1 MKKRNMIAALLCS
14 ACLVAGSVNPVFA
27 DASKVVT
34 LGADLTDA
42 QKQTMM
48 KYFNVSSDQVQVMTI
63 TNQDEHNHLD
73 NIAPQ
78 EQIGS
83 HTLSCAYVKPT
94 QSGGI
99 KVRTANLNWV
109 TGNMIATTLS
119 TSGVKN
125 CEVVAACPMEV
136 SGTGALT
143 GIQMAYEK
151 ASGEKLDETKTKLA
165 NQEIVT
171 TGELADKVG
180 KNEATTVVNQSKMD
194 VIQNNVQNADE
205 IQNIVINVAEQNN
218 ISVSQ
223 DDIDK
228 IVSLLEQIAQQDY
241 NYDDV
246 KETLEQ
252 VDANTTGKSSSDD
265 TLDGE
270 SSDDTVE
277 VDGDS
282 SDDIVNNVD
291 DSVLGDDVIQ
301 SSTEDPSLEEQTADD
316 SQDTSS
322 ETGIPEATDDGTYSS
337 EDESSSDESASDES
351 ASDENTEESTYDE
364 SSSDENTSDEST
376 SDEAATDET
385 ETDETTSD
393 EASSDETAS
402 EGSDQE
408 ESSSDETGIPE
419 ATEDTDS
426 SENADSSEETG
437 SAENDT
443 SVLGEE
449 AKNNYDKFVLFVK
462 GEYEG
467 DADSLLAATE
477 DTEAVATVTL
487 DEQTAKSVAQTIE
500 NDYYDILK
508 DGTESYEADGT
519 EKYVSTELNMMD
531 QKLKKRFGID
541 ASQEDTDSTDETAA
555 ILADVTEEDK
565 QTLYKD
571 TMKYLAGLYG
581 ENTDPSEESAAE

>member
-48 KYFNVSSDQVQVMTI
+48 KYFNVSSDQVQVTTI
-63 TNQDEHNHLD
+63 TNEDEHKHLD

-78 EQIGS
+78 SQIGS
-83 HTLSCAYVKPT
+83 RTLSCAYVKPT

-194 VIQNNVQNADE
+194 VIQNGVQNADE

-218 ISVSQ
+218 ISISQ
-223 DDIDK
+223 DDIDR
-228 IVSLLEQIAQQDY
+228 IVSLLGQIAQQDY

-252 VDANTTGKSSSDD
+252 VDANTTGQASSSDD

-270 SSDDTVE
+270 SSDDTVD
-277 VDGDS
+277 VDEDS
-282 SDDIVNNVD
+282 SDDIVNNVN
-291 DSVLGDDVIQ
+291 DSILGDDVIQ
-301 SSTEDPSLEEQTADD
+301 SSTEDPGLEKETGAD
-316 SQDTSS
+316 SQDTSN
-322 ETGIPEATDDGTYSS
+322 ETGIPDATDDGTYGNEENS
-337 EDESSSDESASDES
+337 DESSTDESTSDESSTDDSASDESSTDES
-351 ASDENTEESTYDE
+351 ASDENSTDD
-364 SSSDENTSDEST
+364 S
-376 SDEAATDET
+376 A
-385 ETDETTSD
+385 
-393 EASSDETAS
+393 
-402 EGSDQE
+402 
-408 ESSSDETGIPE
+408 SDETGIPE
-419 ATEDTDS
+419 ATEDTESSESTDS
-426 SENADSSEETG
+426 SDQAD

-443 SVLGEE
+443 SVLSEE

-467 DADSLLAATE
+467 DAESLLAATE
-477 DTEAVATVTL
+477 DTEAVATVIL
-487 DEQTAKSVAQTIE
+487 DEQTAKSVAETVE
-500 NDYYDILK
+500 KDYYDILK

-519 EKYVSTELNMMD
+519 EKYQSTELNMMD
-531 QKLKKRFGID
+531 QKLKKLFGID
-541 ASQEDTDSTDETAA
+541 SSQDDTDDTDATDVAAA
-555 ILADVTEEDK
+555 ILADVPQEDK
-565 QTLYKD
+565 QTLYKE

-581 ENTDPSEESAAE
+581 ENTDASEESAAE

>member
-1 MKKRNMIAALLCS
+1 MIAALLCS

-34 LGADLTDA
+34 LGADLTDT

-63 TNQDEHNHLD
+63 TNEDEHKHLD

-78 EQIGS
+78 SQIGS
-83 HTLSCAYVKPT
+83 RTLSCAYVKPT

-194 VIQNNVQNADE
+194 VIQNGVQNADE

-223 DDIDK
+223 DDIDR
-228 IVSLLEQIAQQDY
+228 IVSLLKQISQQDY

-252 VDANTTGKSSSDD
+252 VDANTTGQTSSSDD

-270 SSDDTVE
+270 SSDETVD
-277 VDGDS
+277 VDADS
-282 SDDIVNNVD
+282 SDDIVNNVN
-291 DSVLGDDVIQ
+291 DSILGDDVIQ
-301 SSTEDPSLEEQTADD
+301 SSTEDPGLEEETGAD
-316 SQDTSS
+316 SQDTSN
-322 ETGIPEATDDGTYSS
+322 ETGIPEAKEDTESS
-337 EDESSSDESASDES
+337 ES
-351 ASDENTEESTYDE
+351 
-364 SSSDENTSDEST
+364 
-376 SDEAATDET
+376 
-385 ETDETTSD
+385 
-393 EASSDETAS
+393 
-402 EGSDQE
+402 
-408 ESSSDETGIPE
+408 
-419 ATEDTDS
+419 TDS
-426 SENADSSEETG
+426 SDQAD

-443 SVLGEE
+443 SVLSEE

-487 DEQTAKSVAQTIE
+487 DEQTAKSVAETVE
-500 NDYYDILK
+500 KDYYDILK

-519 EKYVSTELNMMD
+519 EKYQSTELNMMD
-531 QKLKKRFGID
+531 QKLKKLFSID
-541 ASQEDTDSTDETAA
+541 SSQEDTEATDVTAA
-555 ILADVTEEDK
+555 ILADVPQEDK
-565 QTLYKD
+565 QTLYKE

-581 ENTDPSEESAAE
+581 ENTDSSEESAAE

>member
-27 DASKVVT
+27 DATKVVT
-34 LGADLTDA
+34 LGADLSDA

-48 KYFNVSSDQVQVMTI
+48 KYFNVSADQVQILTV

-109 TGNMIATTLS
+109 TGNMIATSLS

-125 CEVVAACPMEV
+125 CEVIAACPMEV

-151 ASGEKLDETKTKLA
+151 ASGEKLDATKTKLA

-180 KNEATTVVNQSKMD
+180 KDQATTVVNQSKMD
-194 VIQNNVQNADE
+194 VIQNDVQNADE
-205 IQNIVINVAEQNN
+205 IQNIVINVANQNN

-228 IVSLLEQIAQQDY
+228 IVSLLQQIAQQGY

-246 KETLEQ
+246 KQTLEQ
-252 VDANTTGKSSSDD
+252 VDANTTGASTTSAAETGDSMD
-265 TLDGE
+265 E
-270 SSDDTVE
+270 ENPDDTVD
-277 VDGDS
+277 VDQSTEDD
-282 SDDIVNNVD
+282 DDIMNNVNSD
-291 DSVLGDDVIQ
+291 VLGDNVIE
-301 SSTEDPSLEEQTADD
+301 SSTEE
-316 SQDTSS
+316 
-322 ETGIPEATDDGTYSS
+322 
-337 EDESSSDESASDES
+337 
-351 ASDENTEESTYDE
+351 
-364 SSSDENTSDEST
+364 
-376 SDEAATDET
+376 
-385 ETDETTSD
+385 
-393 EASSDETAS
+393 
-402 EGSDQE
+402 SDQE
-408 ESSSDETGIPE
+408 EAPEEDSADSSETEIPDATEDGTYTEEDSTEDTAEGTSADETGIPE
-419 ATEDTDS
+419 ATEENTDS
-426 SENADSSEETG
+426 SEESSDQSETSGAEADASQI
-437 SAENDT
+437 DT
-443 SVLGEE
+443 SVLSEE
-449 AKNNYDKFVLFVK
+449 NKTYYDKFELFVK

-467 DADSLLAATE
+467 DADALLAATE
-477 DTEAVATVTL
+477 NTEAVATVTL
-487 DEQTAKSVAQTIE
+487 DQQIAKSVAETVEKQ
-500 NDYYDILK
+500 YYDILK
-508 DGTESYEADGT
+508 DGTGSYVADGT
-519 EKYVSTELNMMD
+519 ETYLTPELNMMD
-531 QKLKKRFGID
+531 QNLKKLFGIEITEEN
-541 ASQEDTDSTDETAA
+541 SDTTDEAA
-555 ILADVTEEDK
+555 ALLADVTEEDK
-565 QTLYKD
+565 QTLYKE

-581 ENTDPSEESAAE
+581 ENTDTSEEESAQ

>member
-63 TNQDEHNHLD
+63 TNEDEHKHLD

-78 EQIGS
+78 SQIGS
-83 HTLSCAYVKPT
+83 RTLSCAYVKPT

-194 VIQNNVQNADE
+194 VIQNGVQNADE

-218 ISVSQ
+218 ISISQ
-223 DDIDK
+223 DDIDR
-228 IVSLLEQIAQQDY
+228 IVSLLGQIAQQDY

-252 VDANTTGKSSSDD
+252 VDANTTGQASSSDD

-270 SSDDTVE
+270 SSDDTVD
-277 VDGDS
+277 VDEDS
-282 SDDIVNNVD
+282 SDDIVNNVN
-291 DSVLGDDVIQ
+291 DSILGDDVIQ
-301 SSTEDPSLEEQTADD
+301 SSTEDPGLEKETGAD
-316 SQDTSS
+316 SQDTSN
-322 ETGIPEATDDGTYSS
+322 ETGIPDATDDGTYGNEENS
-337 EDESSSDESASDES
+337 DESSTDESTSDESSTDDSASDESSTDES
-351 ASDENTEESTYDE
+351 ASDENSTDD
-364 SSSDENTSDEST
+364 S
-376 SDEAATDET
+376 A
-385 ETDETTSD
+385 
-393 EASSDETAS
+393 
-402 EGSDQE
+402 
-408 ESSSDETGIPE
+408 SDETGIPE
-419 ATEDTDS
+419 ATEGTESSESTDS
-426 SENADSSEETG
+426 SDQADS
-437 SAENDT
+437 AEKDT
-443 SVLGEE
+443 SVLSEE

-467 DADSLLAATE
+467 DAESLLAATE
-477 DTEAVATVTL
+477 DTEAVATVIL
-487 DEQTAKSVAQTIE
+487 DEQTAKSVAETVE
-500 NDYYDILK
+500 KDYYDILK

-519 EKYVSTELNMMD
+519 EKYQSTELNMMD
-531 QKLKKRFGID
+531 QKLKKLFGID
-541 ASQEDTDSTDETAA
+541 SSQDDTDATDVAAA
-555 ILADVTEEDK
+555 ILADVPQEDK
-565 QTLYKD
+565 QTLYKE

-581 ENTDPSEESAAE
+581 ENTDASEESAAE

>member
-63 TNQDEHNHLD
+63 TNEDEHKHLD

-78 EQIGS
+78 SQIGS
-83 HTLSCAYVKPT
+83 RTLSCAYVKPT

-194 VIQNNVQNADE
+194 VIQNGVQNVDE

-223 DDIDK
+223 DDIDR
-228 IVSLLEQIAQQDY
+228 IVSLLKQISQQDY

-252 VDANTTGKSSSDD
+252 VDANTTGQTSSSDD

-270 SSDDTVE
+270 SSDETVD
-277 VDGDS
+277 VDADS
-282 SDDIVNNVD
+282 SDDIVNNVN
-291 DSVLGDDVIQ
+291 DSILGDDVIQ
-301 SSTEDPSLEEQTADD
+301 SSTEDPGLEEETGAD
-316 SQDTSS
+316 SQDTSN
-322 ETGIPEATDDGTYSS
+322 ETGIPEAKEDTESS
-337 EDESSSDESASDES
+337 ES
-351 ASDENTEESTYDE
+351 
-364 SSSDENTSDEST
+364 
-376 SDEAATDET
+376 
-385 ETDETTSD
+385 
-393 EASSDETAS
+393 
-402 EGSDQE
+402 
-408 ESSSDETGIPE
+408 
-419 ATEDTDS
+419 TDS
-426 SENADSSEETG
+426 SDQAD

-443 SVLGEE
+443 SVLSEE

-487 DEQTAKSVAQTIE
+487 DEQTAKSVAETVE
-500 NDYYDILK
+500 KDYYDILK

-519 EKYVSTELNMMD
+519 EKYQSTELNMMD
-531 QKLKKRFGID
+531 QKLKKLFGID
-541 ASQEDTDSTDETAA
+541 SSQEDTEATDVTAA
-555 ILADVTEEDK
+555 ILADVPQEDK
-565 QTLYKD
+565 QTLYKE

-581 ENTDPSEESAAE
+581 ENTDSSEESAAE

>member
-27 DASKVVT
+27 DATKVVT
-34 LGADLTDA
+34 LGADLSDA

-48 KYFNVSSDQVQVMTI
+48 KYFNVSADQVQILTV

-109 TGNMIATTLS
+109 TGNMIATSLS

-125 CEVVAACPMEV
+125 CEVIAACPMEV

-151 ASGEKLDETKTKLA
+151 ASGEKLDATKTKLA

-180 KNEATTVVNQSKMD
+180 KDQATTVVNQSKMD
-194 VIQNNVQNADE
+194 VIQNDVQNADE
-205 IQNIVINVAEQNN
+205 IQNIVINVANQNN

-228 IVSLLEQIAQQDY
+228 IVSLLQQIAQQGY

-246 KETLEQ
+246 KQTLEQ
-252 VDANTTGKSSSDD
+252 VDANTTGASTTSAAETGDSMD
-265 TLDGE
+265 E
-270 SSDDTVE
+270 ENPDDTVD
-277 VDGDS
+277 VDQSTEDD
-282 SDDIVNNVD
+282 DDIMNNVNSD
-291 DSVLGDDVIQ
+291 VLGDNVIE
-301 SSTEDPSLEEQTADD
+301 SSTEENDQEEAPAEDSAD
-316 SQDTSS
+316 SS
-322 ETGIPEATDDGTYSS
+322 ETEIPDATEDGTY
-337 EDESSSDESASDES
+337 
-351 ASDENTEESTYDE
+351 TEEDSTEDTAE
-364 SSSDENTSDEST
+364 GTS
-376 SDEAATDET
+376 A
-385 ETDETTSD
+385 
-393 EASSDETAS
+393 
-402 EGSDQE
+402 
-408 ESSSDETGIPE
+408 DETGIPE
-419 ATEDTDS
+419 ATEENTDS
-426 SENADSSEETG
+426 SEESSDQSETSGAEADASQI
-437 SAENDT
+437 DT
-443 SVLGEE
+443 SVLSEE
-449 AKNNYDKFVLFVK
+449 NKTYYDKFELFVK

-467 DADSLLAATE
+467 DADALLAATE
-477 DTEAVATVTL
+477 NTEAVATVTL
-487 DEQTAKSVAQTIE
+487 DQQTAKSVAETVEKQ
-500 NDYYDILK
+500 YYDILK
-508 DGTESYEADGT
+508 DGTGSYVADGT
-519 EKYVSTELNMMD
+519 ETYLTPELNMMD
-531 QKLKKRFGID
+531 QNLKKLFGIEITEEN
-541 ASQEDTDSTDETAA
+541 SDTTDEAA
-555 ILADVTEEDK
+555 ALLADVTEEDK
-565 QTLYKD
+565 RTLYKE

-581 ENTDPSEESAAE
+581 ENTDTSEEESAQ

>member
-27 DASKVVT
+27 DATKVVT
-34 LGADLTDA
+34 LGADLSDA

-48 KYFNVSSDQVQVMTI
+48 KYFNVSADQVQILTV

-109 TGNMIATTLS
+109 TGNMIATSLS

-125 CEVVAACPMEV
+125 CEVIAACPMEV

-151 ASGEKLDETKTKLA
+151 ASGEKLDATKTKLA

-180 KNEATTVVNQSKMD
+180 KDQATTVVNQSKMD
-194 VIQNNVQNADE
+194 VIQNDVQNADE
-205 IQNIVINVAEQNN
+205 IQNIVINVANQNN

-228 IVSLLEQIAQQDY
+228 IVSLLQQIAQQGY

-246 KETLEQ
+246 KQTLEQ
-252 VDANTTGKSSSDD
+252 VDANTTGASTTSAAETGDSMD
-265 TLDGE
+265 E
-270 SSDDTVE
+270 ENPDDTVD
-277 VDGDS
+277 VDQSTEDD
-282 SDDIVNNVD
+282 DDIMNNVNSD
-291 DSVLGDDVIQ
+291 VLGDNVIE
-301 SSTEDPSLEEQTADD
+301 SSTEENDQEEAPAEDSAD
-316 SQDTSS
+316 SS
-322 ETGIPEATDDGTYSS
+322 ETEIPDATEDGTY
-337 EDESSSDESASDES
+337 
-351 ASDENTEESTYDE
+351 TEEDSTEDTAE
-364 SSSDENTSDEST
+364 GTS
-376 SDEAATDET
+376 A
-385 ETDETTSD
+385 
-393 EASSDETAS
+393 
-402 EGSDQE
+402 
-408 ESSSDETGIPE
+408 DETGIPE
-419 ATEDTDS
+419 ATEENTDS
-426 SENADSSEETG
+426 SEESSDQSETSG
-437 SAENDT
+437 AEAYASQIDT
-443 SVLGEE
+443 SVLSEE
-449 AKNNYDKFVLFVK
+449 NKTYYDKFELFVK

-467 DADSLLAATE
+467 DADALLAATE
-477 DTEAVATVTL
+477 NTEAVATVTL
-487 DEQTAKSVAQTIE
+487 DQQTAKSVAETVEKQ
-500 NDYYDILK
+500 YYDILK
-508 DGTESYEADGT
+508 DGTGSYVADGT
-519 EKYVSTELNMMD
+519 ETYLTPELNMMD
-531 QKLKKRFGID
+531 QNLKKLFGIEITEEN
-541 ASQEDTDSTDETAA
+541 SDTTDEAA
-555 ILADVTEEDK
+555 ALLADVTEEDK
-565 QTLYKD
+565 QTLYKE

-581 ENTDPSEESAAE
+581 ENTDTSEEESAQ

>member
-63 TNQDEHNHLD
+63 TNEDEHKHLD

-78 EQIGS
+78 SQIGS
-83 HTLSCAYVKPT
+83 RTLSCAYVKPT

-194 VIQNNVQNADE
+194 VIQNGVQNADE

-218 ISVSQ
+218 ISISQ
-223 DDIDK
+223 DDIDR
-228 IVSLLEQIAQQDY
+228 IVSLLGQIAQQDY

-252 VDANTTGKSSSDD
+252 VDANTTGQASSSDD

-270 SSDDTVE
+270 SSDDTVD
-277 VDGDS
+277 VDEDS
-282 SDDIVNNVD
+282 SDDIVNNVN
-291 DSVLGDDVIQ
+291 DSILGDDVIQ
-301 SSTEDPSLEEQTADD
+301 SSTEDPGLEKETGAD
-316 SQDTSS
+316 SQDTSN
-322 ETGIPEATDDGTYSS
+322 ETGIPDATEDGTYGNEENS
-337 EDESSSDESASDES
+337 DESSTDDS
-351 ASDENTEESTYDE
+351 ASDENSTDD
-364 SSSDENTSDEST
+364 S
-376 SDEAATDET
+376 A
-385 ETDETTSD
+385 
-393 EASSDETAS
+393 
-402 EGSDQE
+402 
-408 ESSSDETGIPE
+408 SDETGIPE
-419 ATEDTDS
+419 ATEDTESSESTDS
-426 SENADSSEETG
+426 SDQAD

-443 SVLGEE
+443 SVLSEE

-467 DADSLLAATE
+467 DAESLLAATE
-477 DTEAVATVTL
+477 DTEAVATVIL
-487 DEQTAKSVAQTIE
+487 DEQTAKSVAETVE
-500 NDYYDILK
+500 KDYYDILK

-519 EKYVSTELNMMD
+519 EKYQSTELNMMD
-531 QKLKKRFGID
+531 QKLKKLFGID
-541 ASQEDTDSTDETAA
+541 SSQEDTDATDVTAA
-555 ILADVTEEDK
+555 ILADVPQEDK
-565 QTLYKD
+565 QTLYKE

-581 ENTDPSEESAAE
+581 ENTDASEESAAE

>member
-63 TNQDEHNHLD
+63 TNEDEHKHLD

-78 EQIGS
+78 SQIGS
-83 HTLSCAYVKPT
+83 RTLSCAYVKPT

-194 VIQNNVQNADE
+194 VIQNGVQNADE

-218 ISVSQ
+218 ISISQ
-223 DDIDK
+223 DDIDR
-228 IVSLLEQIAQQDY
+228 IVSLLGQIAQQDY

-252 VDANTTGKSSSDD
+252 VDANTTGQASSSDD

-270 SSDDTVE
+270 SSDDTVD
-277 VDGDS
+277 VDEDS
-282 SDDIVNNVD
+282 SDDIVNNVN
-291 DSVLGDDVIQ
+291 DSILGDDVIQ
-301 SSTEDPSLEEQTADD
+301 SSTEDPGLEKETGAD
-316 SQDTSS
+316 SQDTSN
-322 ETGIPEATDDGTYSS
+322 ETGIPDATDDGTYGNEENS
-337 EDESSSDESASDES
+337 DESSTDESTSDESSTDDSASDESSTDES
-351 ASDENTEESTYDE
+351 ASDENSTDD
-364 SSSDENTSDEST
+364 S
-376 SDEAATDET
+376 A
-385 ETDETTSD
+385 
-393 EASSDETAS
+393 
-402 EGSDQE
+402 
-408 ESSSDETGIPE
+408 SDETGIPE
-419 ATEDTDS
+419 ATEDTESSESTDS
-426 SENADSSEETG
+426 SDQAD

-443 SVLGEE
+443 SVLSEE

-467 DADSLLAATE
+467 DAESLLAATE
-477 DTEAVATVTL
+477 DTEAVATVIL
-487 DEQTAKSVAQTIE
+487 DEQTAKSVAETVE
-500 NDYYDILK
+500 KDYYDILK

-519 EKYVSTELNMMD
+519 EKYQSTELNMMD
-531 QKLKKRFGID
+531 QKLKKLFGID
-541 ASQEDTDSTDETAA
+541 SSQDDTDDTDATDVAAA
-555 ILADVTEEDK
+555 ILADVPQEDK
-565 QTLYKD
+565 QTLYKE

-581 ENTDPSEESAAE
+581 ENTDASKESAAE

>member
-63 TNQDEHNHLD
+63 TNEDEHKHLD

-78 EQIGS
+78 SQIGS
-83 HTLSCAYVKPT
+83 RTLSCAYVKPT

-194 VIQNNVQNADE
+194 VIQNGVQNADE

-223 DDIDK
+223 DDIDR
-228 IVSLLEQIAQQDY
+228 IVSLLKQISQQDY

-252 VDANTTGKSSSDD
+252 VDANTTGQTSSSDD

-270 SSDDTVE
+270 SSDETVD
-277 VDGDS
+277 VDADS
-282 SDDIVNNVD
+282 SDDIVNNVN
-291 DSVLGDDVIQ
+291 DSILGDDVIQ
-301 SSTEDPSLEEQTADD
+301 SSTEDPGLEEETGAD
-316 SQDTSS
+316 SQDTSN
-322 ETGIPEATDDGTYSS
+322 ETGIPDATDDGTYSN
-337 EDESSSDESASDES
+337 EESSDES
-351 ASDENTEESTYDE
+351 ST
-364 SSSDENTSDEST
+364 DEST
-376 SDEAATDET
+376 SDENST
-385 ETDETTSD
+385 EDSASD
-393 EASSDETAS
+393 EAA
-402 EGSDQE
+402 
-408 ESSSDETGIPE
+408 SDETGIPE
-419 ATEDTDS
+419 ATEDTES
-426 SENADSSEETG
+426 SESTEGSDQAD

-443 SVLGEE
+443 SVLSEE

-487 DEQTAKSVAQTIE
+487 DEQTAKSVAETVE
-500 NDYYDILK
+500 KDYYDILK

-519 EKYVSTELNMMD
+519 EKYQSTELNMMD
-531 QKLKKRFGID
+531 QKLKKLFGID
-541 ASQEDTDSTDETAA
+541 SSQEDTDATDVTAT
-555 ILADVTEEDK
+555 ILADVPQEDK
-565 QTLYKD
+565 QTLYKE

-581 ENTDPSEESAAE
+581 ENTDASEESAAE

>member
-27 DASKVVT
+27 DATKVVT
-34 LGADLTDA
+34 LGADLSDA

-48 KYFNVSSDQVQVMTI
+48 KYFNVSADQVQILTV

-109 TGNMIATTLS
+109 TGNMIATSLS

-125 CEVVAACPMEV
+125 CEVIAACPMEV

-151 ASGEKLDETKTKLA
+151 ASGEKLDATKTKLA

-180 KNEATTVVNQSKMD
+180 KDQATTVVNQSKMD
-194 VIQNNVQNADE
+194 VIQNDVQNADE
-205 IQNIVINVAEQNN
+205 IQNIVINVANQNN

-228 IVSLLEQIAQQDY
+228 IVSLLQQIAQQGY

-246 KETLEQ
+246 KQTLEQ
-252 VDANTTGKSSSDD
+252 VDANTTGASTTSAAETGDSMD
-265 TLDGE
+265 E
-270 SSDDTVE
+270 ENPDDTVD
-277 VDGDS
+277 VDQSTEDD
-282 SDDIVNNVD
+282 DDIMNNVNSD
-291 DSVLGDDVIQ
+291 VLGDNVIE
-301 SSTEDPSLEEQTADD
+301 SSTEENDQEEAPAEDSAD
-316 SQDTSS
+316 SS
-322 ETGIPEATDDGTYSS
+322 ETEIPDATEDGTY
-337 EDESSSDESASDES
+337 
-351 ASDENTEESTYDE
+351 TEEDSTEDTAE
-364 SSSDENTSDEST
+364 GTS
-376 SDEAATDET
+376 A
-385 ETDETTSD
+385 
-393 EASSDETAS
+393 
-402 EGSDQE
+402 
-408 ESSSDETGIPE
+408 DETGIPE
-419 ATEDTDS
+419 ATEENTDS
-426 SENADSSEETG
+426 SEESSDQSETSGAEADASQI
-437 SAENDT
+437 DT
-443 SVLGEE
+443 SVLSE
-449 AKNNYDKFVLFVK
+449 KNKTYYDKFELFVK

-467 DADSLLAATE
+467 DADALLAATE
-477 DTEAVATVTL
+477 NTEAVATVTL
-487 DEQTAKSVAQTIE
+487 DQQTAKSVAETVEKQ
-500 NDYYDILK
+500 YYDILK
-508 DGTESYEADGT
+508 DGTGSYVADGT
-519 EKYVSTELNMMD
+519 ETYLTPELNMMD
-531 QKLKKRFGID
+531 QNLKKLFGIEITEEN
-541 ASQEDTDSTDETAA
+541 SDTTDEAA
-555 ILADVTEEDK
+555 ALLADVTEEDK
-565 QTLYKD
+565 QTLYKE

-581 ENTDPSEESAAE
+581 ENTDTSEEESAQ

>member
-27 DASKVVT
+27 DATKVVT
-34 LGADLTDA
+34 LGADLSDA

-48 KYFNVSSDQVQVMTI
+48 KYFNVSADQVQILTV

-109 TGNMIATTLS
+109 TGNMIATSLS

-125 CEVVAACPMEV
+125 CEVIAACPMEV

-151 ASGEKLDETKTKLA
+151 ASGEKLDATKTKLA

-180 KNEATTVVNQSKMD
+180 KDQATTVVNQSKMD
-194 VIQNNVQNADE
+194 VIQNDVQNADE
-205 IQNIVINVAEQNN
+205 IQNIVINVANQNN

-228 IVSLLEQIAQQDY
+228 IVSLLQQIAQQGY

-246 KETLEQ
+246 KQTLEQ
-252 VDANTTGKSSSDD
+252 VDANTTGASTTSAAETGDSMD
-265 TLDGE
+265 E
-270 SSDDTVE
+270 ENPDDTVD
-277 VDGDS
+277 VDQSTEDD
-282 SDDIVNNVD
+282 DDIMNNVNSD
-291 DSVLGDDVIQ
+291 VLGDNVIE
-301 SSTEDPSLEEQTADD
+301 SSTEENDQEEAPAEDSAD
-316 SQDTSS
+316 SS
-322 ETGIPEATDDGTYSS
+322 ETEIPDATEDGTY
-337 EDESSSDESASDES
+337 
-351 ASDENTEESTYDE
+351 TEEDSTED
-364 SSSDENTSDEST
+364 T
-376 SDEAATDET
+376 
-385 ETDETTSD
+385 
-393 EASSDETAS
+393 S
-402 EGSDQE
+402 EGTSA
-408 ESSSDETGIPE
+408 DETGIPE
-419 ATEDTDS
+419 ATEENTDS
-426 SENADSSEETG
+426 SEESSDQSETSGAEADASQI
-437 SAENDT
+437 DT
-443 SVLGEE
+443 SVLSEE
-449 AKNNYDKFVLFVK
+449 NKTYYDKFELFVK

-467 DADSLLAATE
+467 DADALLAATE
-477 DTEAVATVTL
+477 NTEAVATVTL
-487 DEQTAKSVAQTIE
+487 DQQIAKSVAETVEKQ
-500 NDYYDILK
+500 YYDILK
-508 DGTESYEADGT
+508 DGTGSYVADGT
-519 EKYVSTELNMMD
+519 ETYLTPELNMMD
-531 QKLKKRFGID
+531 QNLKKLFGIEITEEN
-541 ASQEDTDSTDETAA
+541 SDTTDEAA
-555 ILADVTEEDK
+555 ALLADVTEEDK
-565 QTLYKD
+565 QTLYKE

-581 ENTDPSEESAAE
+581 ENTDTSEEESAQ

>member
-63 TNQDEHNHLD
+63 TNEDEHKHLD

-78 EQIGS
+78 SQIGS
-83 HTLSCAYVKPT
+83 RTLSCAYVKPT

-194 VIQNNVQNADE
+194 VIQNGVQNADE

-218 ISVSQ
+218 ISISQ
-223 DDIDK
+223 DDIDR
-228 IVSLLEQIAQQDY
+228 IVSLLGQIAQQDY

-252 VDANTTGKSSSDD
+252 VDANTTGQASSSDD

-270 SSDDTVE
+270 SSDDTVD
-277 VDGDS
+277 VDEDS
-282 SDDIVNNVD
+282 SDDIVNNVN
-291 DSVLGDDVIQ
+291 DSILGDDVIQ
-301 SSTEDPSLEEQTADD
+301 SSTEDPGLEKETGAD
-316 SQDTSS
+316 SQDTSN
-322 ETGIPEATDDGTYSS
+322 ETGIPDATEDGTYGNEENS
-337 EDESSSDESASDES
+337 DESSTDES
-351 ASDENTEESTYDE
+351 ASDENSTDD
-364 SSSDENTSDEST
+364 S
-376 SDEAATDET
+376 A
-385 ETDETTSD
+385 
-393 EASSDETAS
+393 
-402 EGSDQE
+402 
-408 ESSSDETGIPE
+408 SDETGIPE
-419 ATEDTDS
+419 ATEDTESSESTDS
-426 SENADSSEETG
+426 SDQAD

-443 SVLGEE
+443 SVLSEE

-467 DADSLLAATE
+467 DAESLLAATE
-477 DTEAVATVTL
+477 DTEAVATVIL
-487 DEQTAKSVAQTIE
+487 DEQTAKSVAETVE
-500 NDYYDILK
+500 KDYYDILK

-519 EKYVSTELNMMD
+519 EKYQSTELNMMD
-531 QKLKKRFGID
+531 QKLKKLFGID
-541 ASQEDTDSTDETAA
+541 SSQEDTDATDVTAA
-555 ILADVTEEDK
+555 ILADVPQEDK
-565 QTLYKD
+565 QTLYKE

-581 ENTDPSEESAAE
+581 ENTDASEESTAE

>member
-42 QKQTMM
+42 QKQTRM

-63 TNQDEHNHLD
+63 TNEDEHKHLD

-78 EQIGS
+78 SQIGS
-83 HTLSCAYVKPT
+83 RTLSCAYVKPT

-194 VIQNNVQNADE
+194 VIQNGVQNADE

-218 ISVSQ
+218 ISISQ
-223 DDIDK
+223 DDIDR
-228 IVSLLEQIAQQDY
+228 IVSLLGQIAQQDY

-252 VDANTTGKSSSDD
+252 VDANTTGQASSSDD

-270 SSDDTVE
+270 SSDDTVD
-277 VDGDS
+277 VDEDS
-282 SDDIVNNVD
+282 SDDIVNNVN
-291 DSVLGDDVIQ
+291 DSILGDDVIQ
-301 SSTEDPSLEEQTADD
+301 SSTEDPGREKETGAD
-316 SQDTSS
+316 SQDTSN
-322 ETGIPEATDDGTYSS
+322 ETGIPDATDDGTYGNEENS
-337 EDESSSDESASDES
+337 DESSTDESTSDESSTDDSASDESSTDES
-351 ASDENTEESTYDE
+351 ASDENSTDD
-364 SSSDENTSDEST
+364 S
-376 SDEAATDET
+376 A
-385 ETDETTSD
+385 
-393 EASSDETAS
+393 
-402 EGSDQE
+402 
-408 ESSSDETGIPE
+408 SDETGIPE
-419 ATEDTDS
+419 ATEDTESSESTDS
-426 SENADSSEETG
+426 SDQAD

-443 SVLGEE
+443 SVLSEE

-467 DADSLLAATE
+467 DAESLLAATE
-477 DTEAVATVTL
+477 DKEAVATVIL
-487 DEQTAKSVAQTIE
+487 DEQTAKSVAETVE
-500 NDYYDILK
+500 KDYYDILK

-519 EKYVSTELNMMD
+519 EKYQSTELNMMD
-531 QKLKKRFGID
+531 QKLKKLFGID
-541 ASQEDTDSTDETAA
+541 SSQDDTDATDVAAA
-555 ILADVTEEDK
+555 ILADVPQEDK
-565 QTLYKD
+565 QTLYKE

-581 ENTDPSEESAAE
+581 ENTDASEESAAE

>member
-1 MKKRNMIAALLCS
+1 MIAALLCS

-63 TNQDEHNHLD
+63 TNEDEHKHLD

-78 EQIGS
+78 SQIGS
-83 HTLSCAYVKPT
+83 RTLSCAYVKPT

-194 VIQNNVQNADE
+194 VIQNGVQNADE

-223 DDIDK
+223 DDIDR
-228 IVSLLEQIAQQDY
+228 IVSLLKQISQQDY

-252 VDANTTGKSSSDD
+252 VDANTTGQTSSSDD

-270 SSDDTVE
+270 SSDETVD
-277 VDGDS
+277 VDADP
-282 SDDIVNNVD
+282 SDDIVNNVN
-291 DSVLGDDVIQ
+291 DSILGDDVIQ
-301 SSTEDPSLEEQTADD
+301 SSTEDPGLEEETGAD
-316 SQDTSS
+316 SQDTSN
-322 ETGIPEATDDGTYSS
+322 ETGIPEAKEDTESS
-337 EDESSSDESASDES
+337 ES
-351 ASDENTEESTYDE
+351 
-364 SSSDENTSDEST
+364 
-376 SDEAATDET
+376 
-385 ETDETTSD
+385 
-393 EASSDETAS
+393 
-402 EGSDQE
+402 
-408 ESSSDETGIPE
+408 
-419 ATEDTDS
+419 TDS
-426 SENADSSEETG
+426 SDQAD

-443 SVLGEE
+443 SVLSEE

-487 DEQTAKSVAQTIE
+487 DEQTAKSVAETVE
-500 NDYYDILK
+500 KDYYDILK

-519 EKYVSTELNMMD
+519 EKYQSTELNMMD
-531 QKLKKRFGID
+531 QKLKKLFSID
-541 ASQEDTDSTDETAA
+541 SSQEDTEATDVTAA
-555 ILADVTEEDK
+555 ILADVPQEDK
-565 QTLYKD
+565 QTLYKE

-581 ENTDPSEESAAE
+581 ENTDSSEESAAE

>member
-63 TNQDEHNHLD
+63 TNEDEHKHLD

-78 EQIGS
+78 SQIGS
-83 HTLSCAYVKPT
+83 RTLSCAYVKPT

-194 VIQNNVQNADE
+194 VIQNGVQNADE

-218 ISVSQ
+218 ISISQ
-223 DDIDK
+223 DDIDR
-228 IVSLLEQIAQQDY
+228 IVSLLGQIAQQDY

-252 VDANTTGKSSSDD
+252 VDANTTGQASSSDD

-270 SSDDTVE
+270 SSDDTVD
-277 VDGDS
+277 VDEDS
-282 SDDIVNNVD
+282 SDDIVNNVN
-291 DSVLGDDVIQ
+291 DSILGDDVIQ
-301 SSTEDPSLEEQTADD
+301 SSTEDPGLEKETGAD
-316 SQDTSS
+316 SQDTSN
-322 ETGIPEATDDGTYSS
+322 ETGIPDATDDGTYGNEENS
-337 EDESSSDESASDES
+337 DESSTDESTSDESSTDDSASDESSTDESASDE
-351 ASDENTEESTYDE
+351 
-364 SSSDENTSDEST
+364 
-376 SDEAATDET
+376 AA
-385 ETDETTSD
+385 
-393 EASSDETAS
+393 
-402 EGSDQE
+402 
-408 ESSSDETGIPE
+408 SDETGIPE
-419 ATEDTDS
+419 ATEDTESSESTDS
-426 SENADSSEETG
+426 SDQAD

-443 SVLGEE
+443 SVLSEE

-477 DTEAVATVTL
+477 DTETVATVTL
-487 DEQTAKSVAQTIE
+487 DEQTAKNVAETVE
-500 NDYYDILK
+500 KDYYDILK

-519 EKYVSTELNMMD
+519 EKYQRTELNMMD
-531 QKLKKRFGID
+531 QKLKKLFGID
-541 ASQEDTDSTDETAA
+541 SSQDATDATDVTAT
-555 ILADVTEEDK
+555 ILADVPQEDK
-565 QTLYKD
+565 QTLYKE
-571 TMKYLAGLYG
+571 TMNYLAGLYG
-581 ENTDPSEESAAE
+581 ENTDASEESAAE

>member
-63 TNQDEHNHLD
+63 TNEDEHKHLD

-78 EQIGS
+78 SQIGS
-83 HTLSCAYVKPT
+83 RTLSCAYVKPT

-194 VIQNNVQNADE
+194 VIQNGVQNADE

-223 DDIDK
+223 DDIDR
-228 IVSLLEQIAQQDY
+228 IVSLLKQISQQDY

-252 VDANTTGKSSSDD
+252 VDANTTGQTSSSDD

-270 SSDDTVE
+270 SSDETVD
-277 VDGDS
+277 VDADS
-282 SDDIVNNVD
+282 SDDIVNNVN
-291 DSVLGDDVIQ
+291 DSILGDDVIQ
-301 SSTEDPSLEEQTADD
+301 SSTEDPGLEEETGAD
-316 SQDTSS
+316 SQDTSN
-322 ETGIPEATDDGTYSS
+322 ETGIPEAKEDTESS
-337 EDESSSDESASDES
+337 E
-351 ASDENTEESTYDE
+351 ST
-364 SSSDENTSDEST
+364 
-376 SDEAATDET
+376 
-385 ETDETTSD
+385 
-393 EASSDETAS
+393 
-402 EGSDQE
+402 EGSDQ
-408 ESSSDETGIPE
+408 
-419 ATEDTDS
+419 
-426 SENADSSEETG
+426 AD

-443 SVLGEE
+443 SVLSEE

-487 DEQTAKSVAQTIE
+487 DEQTAKSVAETVE
-500 NDYYDILK
+500 KDYYDILK

-519 EKYVSTELNMMD
+519 EKYQSTELNMMD
-531 QKLKKRFGID
+531 QKLKKLFSID
-541 ASQEDTDSTDETAA
+541 SSQEDTEATDVTAA
-555 ILADVTEEDK
+555 ILADVPQEDK
-565 QTLYKD
+565 QTLYKE

-581 ENTDPSEESAAE
+581 ENTDSSEESAAE

>member
-27 DASKVVT
+27 DATKVVT
-34 LGADLTDA
+34 LGADLSDA

-48 KYFNVSSDQVQVMTI
+48 KYFNVSADQVQILTV

-109 TGNMIATTLS
+109 TGNMIATSLS

-125 CEVVAACPMEV
+125 CEVIAACPMEV

-151 ASGEKLDETKTKLA
+151 ASGEKLDATKTKRA

-180 KNEATTVVNQSKMD
+180 KDQATTVVNQSKMD
-194 VIQNNVQNADE
+194 VIQNDVQNADE
-205 IQNIVINVAEQNN
+205 IQNIVINVANQNN

-228 IVSLLEQIAQQDY
+228 IVSLLQQIAQQGY

-246 KETLEQ
+246 KQTLEQ
-252 VDANTTGKSSSDD
+252 VDANTTGASTTSAAETGDSMD
-265 TLDGE
+265 E
-270 SSDDTVE
+270 ENPDDTVD
-277 VDGDS
+277 VDQSTEDD
-282 SDDIVNNVD
+282 DDIMNNVNSD
-291 DSVLGDDVIQ
+291 VLGDNVIE
-301 SSTEDPSLEEQTADD
+301 SSTEENDQEEAPAEDSAD
-316 SQDTSS
+316 SS
-322 ETGIPEATDDGTYSS
+322 ETEIPDATEDGTY
-337 EDESSSDESASDES
+337 
-351 ASDENTEESTYDE
+351 TEEDSTEDTAE
-364 SSSDENTSDEST
+364 GTS
-376 SDEAATDET
+376 A
-385 ETDETTSD
+385 
-393 EASSDETAS
+393 
-402 EGSDQE
+402 
-408 ESSSDETGIPE
+408 DETGIPE
-419 ATEDTDS
+419 ATEENTDS
-426 SENADSSEETG
+426 SEESSDQSETSGAEADASQI
-437 SAENDT
+437 DT
-443 SVLGEE
+443 SVLSEE
-449 AKNNYDKFVLFVK
+449 NKTYYDKFELFVK

-467 DADSLLAATE
+467 DADALLAATE
-477 DTEAVATVTL
+477 NTEAVATVTL
-487 DEQTAKSVAQTIE
+487 DQQTAKSVAETVEKQ
-500 NDYYDILK
+500 YYDILK
-508 DGTESYEADGT
+508 DGTGSYVADGT
-519 EKYVSTELNMMD
+519 ETYLTPELNMMD
-531 QKLKKRFGID
+531 QNLKKLFGIEITEEN
-541 ASQEDTDSTDETAA
+541 SDTTDEAA
-555 ILADVTEEDK
+555 ALLADVTEEDK
-565 QTLYKD
+565 QTLYKE

-581 ENTDPSEESAAE
+581 ENTDTSEEESAQ

>member
-1 MKKRNMIAALLCS
+1 MIAALLCS

-63 TNQDEHNHLD
+63 TNEDEHKHLD

-78 EQIGS
+78 SQIGS
-83 HTLSCAYVKPT
+83 RTLSCAYVKPT

-194 VIQNNVQNADE
+194 VIQNGVQNADE

-218 ISVSQ
+218 ISISQ
-223 DDIDK
+223 DDIDR
-228 IVSLLEQIAQQDY
+228 IVSLLGQIAQQDY

-252 VDANTTGKSSSDD
+252 VDANTTGQASSSDD

-270 SSDDTVE
+270 SSDDTVD
-277 VDGDS
+277 VDEDS
-282 SDDIVNNVD
+282 SDDIVNNVN
-291 DSVLGDDVIQ
+291 DSILGDDVIQ
-301 SSTEDPSLEEQTADD
+301 SSTEDPGLEKETGAD
-316 SQDTSS
+316 SQDTSN
-322 ETGIPEATDDGTYSS
+322 ETGIPDATDDGTYGNEENS
-337 EDESSSDESASDES
+337 DESSTDESTSDESSTDDSASDESSTDES
-351 ASDENTEESTYDE
+351 ASDENSTDD
-364 SSSDENTSDEST
+364 S
-376 SDEAATDET
+376 A
-385 ETDETTSD
+385 
-393 EASSDETAS
+393 
-402 EGSDQE
+402 
-408 ESSSDETGIPE
+408 SDETGIPE
-419 ATEDTDS
+419 ATEDTESSESTDS
-426 SENADSSEETG
+426 SDQAD

-443 SVLGEE
+443 SVLSEE

-467 DADSLLAATE
+467 DAESLLAATE
-477 DTEAVATVTL
+477 DTEAVATVIL
-487 DEQTAKSVAQTIE
+487 DEQTAKSVAETVE
-500 NDYYDILK
+500 KDYYDILK

-519 EKYVSTELNMMD
+519 EKYQSTELNMMD
-531 QKLKKRFGID
+531 QKLKKLFGID
-541 ASQEDTDSTDETAA
+541 SSQDDTDDTDATDVAAA
-555 ILADVTEEDK
+555 ILADVPQEDK
-565 QTLYKD
+565 QTLYKE

-581 ENTDPSEESAAE
+581 ENTDASEESAAE

>member
-63 TNQDEHNHLD
+63 TNEDEHKHLD

-78 EQIGS
+78 SQIGS
-83 HTLSCAYVKPT
+83 RTLSCAYVKPT

-194 VIQNNVQNADE
+194 VIQNGVQNADE

-223 DDIDK
+223 DDIDR
-228 IVSLLEQIAQQDY
+228 IVSLLKQISQQDY

-252 VDANTTGKSSSDD
+252 VDANTTGQTSSSDD

-270 SSDDTVE
+270 SSDETVD
-277 VDGDS
+277 VDADS
-282 SDDIVNNVD
+282 SDDIVNNVN
-291 DSVLGDDVIQ
+291 DSILGDDVIQ
-301 SSTEDPSLEEQTADD
+301 SSTEDPGLEKETGAD
-316 SQDTSS
+316 SQDTSN
-322 ETGIPEATDDGTYSS
+322 ETGIPDATDDGTYSNEES
-337 EDESSSDESASDES
+337 SDESSTDESASDES
-351 ASDENTEESTYDE
+351 STDE
-364 SSSDENTSDEST
+364 SA
-376 SDEAATDET
+376 SDEAA
-385 ETDETTSD
+385 SD
-393 EASSDETAS
+393 K
-402 EGSDQE
+402 
-408 ESSSDETGIPE
+408 TGIPE
-419 ATEDTDS
+419 ATEDTES
-426 SENADSSEETG
+426 SESTEGSDQAD

-443 SVLGEE
+443 SVLSEE

-477 DTEAVATVTL
+477 DTVATVTL
-487 DEQTAKSVAQTIE
+487 DEQTAKSVAETVE
-500 NDYYDILK
+500 KDYYDILK

-519 EKYVSTELNMMD
+519 EKYQSTELNMMD
-531 QKLKKRFGID
+531 QKLKKLFSID
-541 ASQEDTDSTDETAA
+541 SSQEDTEATDVTAA
-555 ILADVTEEDK
+555 ILADVPQEDK
-565 QTLYKD
+565 QTLYKE

-581 ENTDPSEESAAE
+581 ENTDSSEESAAE

>member
-27 DASKVVT
+27 DATKVVT
-34 LGADLTDA
+34 LGADLSDA

-48 KYFNVSSDQVQVMTI
+48 KYFNVSADQVQILTV

-109 TGNMIATTLS
+109 TGNMIATSLS

-125 CEVVAACPMEV
+125 CEVIAACPMEV

-151 ASGEKLDETKTKLA
+151 ASGEKLDATKTKLA

-180 KNEATTVVNQSKMD
+180 KDQATTVVNQSKMD
-194 VIQNNVQNADE
+194 VIQNDVQNADE
-205 IQNIVINVAEQNN
+205 IQNIVINVANQNN

-228 IVSLLEQIAQQDY
+228 IVSLLQQIAQQGY

-246 KETLEQ
+246 KQTLEQ
-252 VDANTTGKSSSDD
+252 VDANTTGASTTSAAETGDSMD
-265 TLDGE
+265 E
-270 SSDDTVE
+270 ENPDDTVD
-277 VDGDS
+277 VDQSTEDD
-282 SDDIVNNVD
+282 DDIMNNVNSD
-291 DSVLGDDVIQ
+291 VLGDNVIE
-301 SSTEDPSLEEQTADD
+301 SSTEENDQEEAPAEDSAD
-316 SQDTSS
+316 SS
-322 ETGIPEATDDGTYSS
+322 ETEIPDATEDGTY
-337 EDESSSDESASDES
+337 
-351 ASDENTEESTYDE
+351 TEEDSTEDTAE
-364 SSSDENTSDEST
+364 GTS
-376 SDEAATDET
+376 A
-385 ETDETTSD
+385 
-393 EASSDETAS
+393 
-402 EGSDQE
+402 
-408 ESSSDETGIPE
+408 DETGIPE
-419 ATEDTDS
+419 ATEENTDS
-426 SENADSSEETG
+426 SEESSDQSETSGAEADASQI
-437 SAENDT
+437 DT
-443 SVLGEE
+443 SVLSEE
-449 AKNNYDKFVLFVK
+449 NKTYYDKFELFVK

-467 DADSLLAATE
+467 DADALLAATE
-477 DTEAVATVTL
+477 NTEAVATVTL
-487 DEQTAKSVAQTIE
+487 DQQTAKSVAETVEKQ
-500 NDYYDILK
+500 YYDILK
-508 DGTESYEADGT
+508 DGTGSYVADGT
-519 EKYVSTELNMMD
+519 ETYLTPELNMMD
-531 QKLKKRFGID
+531 QNLKKLFGIEITEEN
-541 ASQEDTDSTDETAA
+541 SDTTDEAA
-555 ILADVTEEDK
+555 ALLADVTEEDT
-565 QTLYKD
+565 QTLYKE

-581 ENTDPSEESAAE
+581 ENTDTSEEESAQ

>member
-1 MKKRNMIAALLCS
+1 MIAALLCS

-63 TNQDEHNHLD
+63 TNEDEHKHLD

-78 EQIGS
+78 SQIGS
-83 HTLSCAYVKPT
+83 RTLSCAYVKPT

-194 VIQNNVQNADE
+194 VIQNGVQNADE

-223 DDIDK
+223 DDIDR
-228 IVSLLEQIAQQDY
+228 IVSLLGQIAQQDY

-252 VDANTTGKSSSDD
+252 VDANTTGQTSSSDD

-270 SSDDTVE
+270 SSDETVD
-277 VDGDS
+277 VDADS
-282 SDDIVNNVD
+282 SDDIVNNVN
-291 DSVLGDDVIQ
+291 DSILGDDVIQ
-301 SSTEDPSLEEQTADD
+301 SSTEDPGLEEETGAD
-316 SQDTSS
+316 SQDTSN
-322 ETGIPEATDDGTYSS
+322 ETGIPDATDDGTYSN
-337 EDESSSDESASDES
+337 EESSDESSTDES
-351 ASDENTEESTYDE
+351 ASDENSTDE
-364 SSSDENTSDEST
+364 SA
-376 SDEAATDET
+376 SDEAA
-385 ETDETTSD
+385 
-393 EASSDETAS
+393 
-402 EGSDQE
+402 
-408 ESSSDETGIPE
+408 SDETGIPE
-419 ATEDTDS
+419 ATEDTES
-426 SENADSSEETG
+426 SESTEGSDQAD

-443 SVLGEE
+443 SVLSEE

-487 DEQTAKSVAQTIE
+487 DEQTAKSVAETVE
-500 NDYYDILK
+500 KDYYDILK

-519 EKYVSTELNMMD
+519 EKYQSTELNMMD
-531 QKLKKRFGID
+531 QKLKKLFGID
-541 ASQEDTDSTDETAA
+541 SSQEDTEATDVTAA
-555 ILADVTEEDK
+555 ILADVPQEDK
-565 QTLYKD
+565 QTLYKE

-581 ENTDPSEESAAE
+581 ENTDSSEESAAE

>member
-63 TNQDEHNHLD
+63 TNEDEHKHLD

-78 EQIGS
+78 SQIGS
-83 HTLSCAYVKPT
+83 RTLSCAYVKPT

-194 VIQNNVQNADE
+194 VIQNGVQNADE

-218 ISVSQ
+218 ISISQ
-223 DDIDK
+223 DDIDR
-228 IVSLLEQIAQQDY
+228 IVSLLGQIAQQDY

-252 VDANTTGKSSSDD
+252 VDANTTGQASSSDD
-265 TLDGE
+265 TLDGA
-270 SSDDTVE
+270 SSDDTVD
-277 VDGDS
+277 VDEDS
-282 SDDIVNNVD
+282 SDDIVNNVN
-291 DSVLGDDVIQ
+291 DSILGDDVIQ
-301 SSTEDPSLEEQTADD
+301 SSTEDPGLEKETGAD
-316 SQDTSS
+316 SQDTSN
-322 ETGIPEATDDGTYSS
+322 ETGIPDATDDGTYGNEENS
-337 EDESSSDESASDES
+337 DESSTDES
-351 ASDENTEESTYDE
+351 ASDENSTDD
-364 SSSDENTSDEST
+364 S
-376 SDEAATDET
+376 A
-385 ETDETTSD
+385 
-393 EASSDETAS
+393 
-402 EGSDQE
+402 
-408 ESSSDETGIPE
+408 SDETGIPE
-419 ATEDTDS
+419 ATEGTESSESTDS
-426 SENADSSEETG
+426 SDQAD

-443 SVLGEE
+443 SVLSEE

-487 DEQTAKSVAQTIE
+487 DEQTAKSVAETVE
-500 NDYYDILK
+500 KDYYDILK

-519 EKYVSTELNMMD
+519 EKYQSTELNMMD
-531 QKLKKRFGID
+531 QKLKKLFSID
-541 ASQEDTDSTDETAA
+541 SSQEATEATDVTAA
-555 ILADVTEEDK
+555 ILADVPQEDK
-565 QTLYKD
+565 QTLYKE

-581 ENTDPSEESAAE
+581 ENTDASEESAAE

>member
-27 DASKVVT
+27 DATKVVT
-34 LGADLTDA
+34 LGADISDA

-48 KYFNVSSDQVQVMTI
+48 KYFNVSADQVQILTV

-109 TGNMIATTLS
+109 TGNMIATSLS

-125 CEVVAACPMEV
+125 CEVIAACPMEV

-151 ASGEKLDETKTKLA
+151 ASGEKLDATKTKLA

-180 KNEATTVVNQSKMD
+180 KDQATTVVNQSKMD
-194 VIQNNVQNADE
+194 VIQNDVQNADE
-205 IQNIVINVAEQNN
+205 IQNIVINVANQNN

-228 IVSLLEQIAQQDY
+228 IVSLLQQIAQQGY

-246 KETLEQ
+246 KQTLEQ
-252 VDANTTGKSSSDD
+252 VDANTTGASTTSAAETGDSMD
-265 TLDGE
+265 E
-270 SSDDTVE
+270 ENPDDTVD
-277 VDGDS
+277 VDQSTEDD
-282 SDDIVNNVD
+282 DDIMNNVNSD
-291 DSVLGDDVIQ
+291 VLGDNVIE
-301 SSTEDPSLEEQTADD
+301 SSTEENDQEEAPAEDSAD
-316 SQDTSS
+316 SS
-322 ETGIPEATDDGTYSS
+322 ETEIPDATEDGTY
-337 EDESSSDESASDES
+337 
-351 ASDENTEESTYDE
+351 TEEDSTEDTAE
-364 SSSDENTSDEST
+364 GTS
-376 SDEAATDET
+376 A
-385 ETDETTSD
+385 
-393 EASSDETAS
+393 
-402 EGSDQE
+402 
-408 ESSSDETGIPE
+408 DETGIPE
-419 ATEDTDS
+419 ATEENTDS
-426 SENADSSEETG
+426 SEESSDQSETSGAEADASQI
-437 SAENDT
+437 DT
-443 SVLGEE
+443 SVLSEE
-449 AKNNYDKFVLFVK
+449 NKTYYDKFELFVK

-467 DADSLLAATE
+467 DADALLAATE
-477 DTEAVATVTL
+477 NTEAVATVTL
-487 DEQTAKSVAQTIE
+487 DQQTAKSVAETVEKQ
-500 NDYYDILK
+500 YYDILK
-508 DGTESYEADGT
+508 DGTGSYVADGT
-519 EKYVSTELNMMD
+519 ETYLTPELNMMD
-531 QKLKKRFGID
+531 QNLKKLFGIEITEEN
-541 ASQEDTDSTDETAA
+541 SDTTDEAA
-555 ILADVTEEDK
+555 ALLADVTEEDK
-565 QTLYKD
+565 QTLYKE

-581 ENTDPSEESAAE
+581 ENTDTSEEESAQ

>member
-27 DASKVVT
+27 DATKVVT
-34 LGADLTDA
+34 LGADLSDA

-48 KYFNVSSDQVQVMTI
+48 KYFNVSADQVQILTV

-109 TGNMIATTLS
+109 TGNMIATSLS

-125 CEVVAACPMEV
+125 CEVIAACPMEV

-151 ASGEKLDETKTKLA
+151 ASGEKLDATKTKLA

-180 KNEATTVVNQSKMD
+180 KDQATTVVNQSKMD
-194 VIQNNVQNADE
+194 VIQNDVQNADE
-205 IQNIVINVAEQNN
+205 IQNIVINVANQNN

-228 IVSLLEQIAQQDY
+228 IVSLLQQIAQQGY

-246 KETLEQ
+246 KQTLEQ
-252 VDANTTGKSSSDD
+252 VDANTTGASTTSAAETGDFMD
-265 TLDGE
+265 E
-270 SSDDTVE
+270 ENPDDTVD
-277 VDGDS
+277 VDQSTEDD
-282 SDDIVNNVD
+282 DDIMNNVNSD
-291 DSVLGDDVIQ
+291 VLGDNVIE
-301 SSTEDPSLEEQTADD
+301 SSTEENDQEEAPAEDSAD
-316 SQDTSS
+316 SS
-322 ETGIPEATDDGTYSS
+322 ETEIPDATEDGTY
-337 EDESSSDESASDES
+337 
-351 ASDENTEESTYDE
+351 TEEDSTEDTAE
-364 SSSDENTSDEST
+364 GTS
-376 SDEAATDET
+376 A
-385 ETDETTSD
+385 
-393 EASSDETAS
+393 
-402 EGSDQE
+402 
-408 ESSSDETGIPE
+408 DETGIPE
-419 ATEDTDS
+419 ATEENTDS
-426 SENADSSEETG
+426 SEESSDQSETSGAEADASQI
-437 SAENDT
+437 DT
-443 SVLGEE
+443 SVLSEE
-449 AKNNYDKFVLFVK
+449 NKTYYDKFELFVK

-467 DADSLLAATE
+467 DADALLAATE
-477 DTEAVATVTL
+477 NTEAVATVTL
-487 DEQTAKSVAQTIE
+487 DQQTAKSVAETVEKQ
-500 NDYYDILK
+500 YYDILK
-508 DGTESYEADGT
+508 DGTGSYVADGT
-519 EKYVSTELNMMD
+519 ETYLTPELNMMD
-531 QKLKKRFGID
+531 QNLKKLFGIEITEEN
-541 ASQEDTDSTDETAA
+541 SDTTDEAA
-555 ILADVTEEDK
+555 ALLADVTEEDK
-565 QTLYKD
+565 QTLYKE

-581 ENTDPSEESAAE
+581 ENTDTSEEESAQ

>member
-27 DASKVVT
+27 DATKVVT
-34 LGADLTDA
+34 LGADLSDA

-48 KYFNVSSDQVQVMTI
+48 KYFNVSADQVQILTV

-109 TGNMIATTLS
+109 TGNMIATSLS

-125 CEVVAACPMEV
+125 CEVIAACPMEV

-151 ASGEKLDETKTKLA
+151 ASGEKLDATKTKLA

-180 KNEATTVVNQSKMD
+180 KDQATTVVNQSKID
-194 VIQNNVQNADE
+194 VIQNDVQNADE
-205 IQNIVINVAEQNN
+205 IQNIVINVANQNN

-228 IVSLLEQIAQQDY
+228 IVSLLQQIAQQGY

-246 KETLEQ
+246 KQTLEQ
-252 VDANTTGKSSSDD
+252 VDANTTGASTTSAAETGDSMD
-265 TLDGE
+265 E
-270 SSDDTVE
+270 ENPDDTVD
-277 VDGDS
+277 VDQSTEDD
-282 SDDIVNNVD
+282 DDIMNNVNSD
-291 DSVLGDDVIQ
+291 VLGDNVIE
-301 SSTEDPSLEEQTADD
+301 SSTEENDQEEAPAEDSAD
-316 SQDTSS
+316 SS
-322 ETGIPEATDDGTYSS
+322 ETEIPDATEDGTY
-337 EDESSSDESASDES
+337 
-351 ASDENTEESTYDE
+351 TEEDSTEDTAE
-364 SSSDENTSDEST
+364 GTS
-376 SDEAATDET
+376 A
-385 ETDETTSD
+385 
-393 EASSDETAS
+393 
-402 EGSDQE
+402 
-408 ESSSDETGIPE
+408 DETGIPE
-419 ATEDTDS
+419 ATEENTDS
-426 SENADSSEETG
+426 SEESSDQSETSGAEADASQI
-437 SAENDT
+437 DT
-443 SVLGEE
+443 SVLSEE
-449 AKNNYDKFVLFVK
+449 NKTYYDKFELFVK

-467 DADSLLAATE
+467 DADALLAATE
-477 DTEAVATVTL
+477 NTEAVATVTL
-487 DEQTAKSVAQTIE
+487 DQQTAKSVAETVEKQ
-500 NDYYDILK
+500 YYDILK
-508 DGTESYEADGT
+508 DGTGSYVADGT
-519 EKYVSTELNMMD
+519 ETYLTPELNMMD
-531 QKLKKRFGID
+531 QNLKKLFGIEITEEN
-541 ASQEDTDSTDETAA
+541 SDTTDEAA
-555 ILADVTEEDK
+555 ALLADVTEEDK
-565 QTLYKD
+565 QTLYKE

-581 ENTDPSEESAAE
+581 ENTDTSEEESAQ

>member
-34 LGADLTDA
+34 LGADLTDT

-63 TNQDEHNHLD
+63 TNEDEHKHLD

-78 EQIGS
+78 SQIGS
-83 HTLSCAYVKPT
+83 RTLSCAYVKPT

-194 VIQNNVQNADE
+194 VIQNGVQNADE

-218 ISVSQ
+218 ISISQ
-223 DDIDK
+223 DDIDR
-228 IVSLLEQIAQQDY
+228 IVSLLGQIAQQDY

-252 VDANTTGKSSSDD
+252 VDANTTGQASSSDD

-270 SSDDTVE
+270 SSDDTVD
-277 VDGDS
+277 VDEDS
-282 SDDIVNNVD
+282 SDDIVNNVN
-291 DSVLGDDVIQ
+291 DSILGDDVIQ
-301 SSTEDPSLEEQTADD
+301 SSTEDPGLEKETGAD
-316 SQDTSS
+316 SQDTSN
-322 ETGIPEATDDGTYSS
+322 ETGIPDATDDGTYSNEENS
-337 EDESSSDESASDES
+337 DESS
-351 ASDENTEESTYDE
+351 T
-364 SSSDENTSDEST
+364 DEST
-376 SDEAATDET
+376 SDESSTDDSASDESSTDE
-385 ETDETTSD
+385 S
-393 EASSDETAS
+393 A
-402 EGSDQE
+402 
-408 ESSSDETGIPE
+408 SDETGIPE
-419 ATEDTDS
+419 ATEDTESSESTDS
-426 SENADSSEETG
+426 SDQAD

-443 SVLGEE
+443 SVLSEE

-477 DTEAVATVTL
+477 DTETVATVTL
-487 DEQTAKSVAQTIE
+487 DEQTAKSVAETVE
-500 NDYYDILK
+500 KDYYDILK

-519 EKYVSTELNMMD
+519 EKYQSTELNMMD
-531 QKLKKRFGID
+531 QKLKKLFGID
-541 ASQEDTDSTDETAA
+541 SSQEDTDVTDVTAA
-555 ILADVTEEDK
+555 ILADVPQEDK
-565 QTLYKD
+565 QTLYKE

-581 ENTDPSEESAAE
+581 ENTDASEESAAE

>member
-34 LGADLTDA
+34 LGADLTDT

-63 TNQDEHNHLD
+63 TNEDEHKHLD

-78 EQIGS
+78 SQIGS
-83 HTLSCAYVKPT
+83 RTLSCAYVKPT

-194 VIQNNVQNADE
+194 VIQNGVQNADE

-218 ISVSQ
+218 ISISQ
-223 DDIDK
+223 DDIDR
-228 IVSLLEQIAQQDY
+228 IVSLLGQIAQQDY

-252 VDANTTGKSSSDD
+252 VDANTTGQASSSDD

-270 SSDDTVE
+270 SSDDTVD
-277 VDGDS
+277 VDEDS
-282 SDDIVNNVD
+282 SDDIVNNVN
-291 DSVLGDDVIQ
+291 DSILGDDVIQ
-301 SSTEDPSLEEQTADD
+301 SSTEDPGLEKETGAD
-316 SQDTSS
+316 SQDTS
-322 ETGIPEATDDGTYSS
+322 
-337 EDESSSDESASDES
+337 
-351 ASDENTEESTYDE
+351 N
-364 SSSDENTSDEST
+364 
-376 SDEAATDET
+376 
-385 ETDETTSD
+385 
-393 EASSDETAS
+393 
-402 EGSDQE
+402 
-408 ESSSDETGIPE
+408 ETGIPE
-419 ATEDTDS
+419 ATEDTESSESTDS
-426 SENADSSEETG
+426 SDQAD

-443 SVLGEE
+443 SVLSEE

-467 DADSLLAATE
+467 DAESLLAATE

-487 DEQTAKSVAQTIE
+487 DEQTAKSVAETVE
-500 NDYYDILK
+500 KDYYDILK

-519 EKYVSTELNMMD
+519 EKYQSTELNMMD
-531 QKLKKRFGID
+531 QKLKKLFGID
-541 ASQEDTDSTDETAA
+541 SSQEDTDATDVTAA
-555 ILADVTEEDK
+555 ILADVPQEDK
-565 QTLYKD
+565 QTLYKE

-581 ENTDPSEESAAE
+581 ENTDASEESAAE

>member
-63 TNQDEHNHLD
+63 TNEDEHKHLD

-78 EQIGS
+78 SQIGS
-83 HTLSCAYVKPT
+83 RTLSCAYVKPT

-194 VIQNNVQNADE
+194 VIQNGVQNADE

-223 DDIDK
+223 DDIDR
-228 IVSLLEQIAQQDY
+228 IVSLLKQISQQDY

-252 VDANTTGKSSSDD
+252 VDANTTGQTSSSDD

-270 SSDDTVE
+270 SSDETVD
-277 VDGDS
+277 VDADS
-282 SDDIVNNVD
+282 SDDIVNNVN
-291 DSVLGDDVIQ
+291 DSILGDDVIQ
-301 SSTEDPSLEEQTADD
+301 SSTEDPGLEEETGAD
-316 SQDTSS
+316 SQDTSN
-322 ETGIPEATDDGTYSS
+322 ETGIPDATDDGTYSNEES
-337 EDESSSDESASDES
+337 SDESSTDESTSDENSTDESASDE
-351 ASDENTEESTYDE
+351 
-364 SSSDENTSDEST
+364 
-376 SDEAATDET
+376 AA
-385 ETDETTSD
+385 
-393 EASSDETAS
+393 
-402 EGSDQE
+402 
-408 ESSSDETGIPE
+408 SDETGIPE
-419 ATEDTDS
+419 ATEDTES
-426 SENADSSEETG
+426 SESTEGSDQAD

-443 SVLGEE
+443 SVLSEE

-477 DTEAVATVTL
+477 DTVATVTL
-487 DEQTAKSVAQTIE
+487 DEQTAKSVAETVE
-500 NDYYDILK
+500 KDYYDILK

-519 EKYVSTELNMMD
+519 EKYQSTELNMMD
-531 QKLKKRFGID
+531 QKLKKLFSID
-541 ASQEDTDSTDETAA
+541 SSQEDTEATDVTAA
-555 ILADVTEEDK
+555 ILADVPQEDK
-565 QTLYKD
+565 QTLYKE

-581 ENTDPSEESAAE
+581 ENTDSSEESAAE